1 MDKNFKPKRKKKPF
15 PKKLLF
21 IIIPIFLIIILVM
34 GGRRLTWKEIQADQ
48 VAVIINNLTG
58 NIRTIDR
65 AGAVVFYPFIQDLYI
80 LDKSEQVTP
89 MTSANISADYP
100 EGNPVILK
108 TRDGGDVSLDLIIQY
123 ILMPVVADEIV
134 QDTGIGD
141 VFKEKWIWDYA
152 KTICRYEFGELHI
165 HEFPDADKRLKKTQ
179 EAKEELNRLLN
190 PHGIFITSLNFIDYR
205 YYREYAEKIQER
217 RLADKEVEEQFS
229 RGKAAKKNQERVI
242 TEETKKLDV
251 RISRFRGE
259 LYNMEIE
266 AKAEAEKV
274 KQQGV
279 AYLLKANLDADAEYD
294 RLRNGAEAILAVKEA
309 EAAGILALR
318 DALEG
323 VGGRNLVKMEYAKR
337 LREAK
342 IIGTPVLRAAEEIPQ
357 LRIRERERQLRA
369 MELMPPPAEEEGKK
383 PVE

>member
-21 IIIPIFLIIILVM
+21 ISIPIFLIIILVM

-152 KTICRYEFGELHI
+152 KTICRYEFGELQI

-229 RGKAAKKNQERVI
+229 RGKAAKKNQERVV

-279 AYLLKANLDADAEYD
+279 AYLLKAKLDADAEYD

>member
-1 MDKNFKPKRKKKPF
+1 MDKNFKPRRKKKPF

-21 IIIPIFLIIILVM
+21 IIIPVILIVILIM
-34 GGRRLTWKEIQADQ
+34 GGRRLTWKEIQADE
-48 VAVIINNLTG
+48 VAVIINNITG
-58 NIRTIDR
+58 NIRTIER
-65 AGAVVFYPFIQDLYI
+65 AGAVVYYPFIQDLYI
-80 LDKSEQVTP
+80 LDKSEQVAP

-123 ILMPVVADEIV
+123 ILIPAVADKIV
-134 QDTGIGD
+134 QNTGIGD

-152 KTICRYEFGELHI
+152 KTICRYEFGELQI
-165 HEFPDADKRLKKTQ
+165 HEFPDADKRLQKTS

-229 RGKAAKKNQERVI
+229 RGEAAKKNQERVV
-242 TEETKKLDV
+242 TEETKKLEV
-251 RISRFRGE
+251 RVSRFRGE
-259 LYNMEIE
+259 LFNMEIE

-274 KQQGV
+274 KQQGI
-279 AYLLKANLDADAEYD
+279 AYLLKANLNADAEYD
-294 RLRNGAEAILAVKEA
+294 RLKNRAEAILAVREA

-323 VGGRNLVKMEYAKR
+323 AGGRNLVKMEYAKR

-342 IIGTPVLRAAEEIPQ
+342 IIGTPVLRASEEIPQ

-369 MELMPPPAEEEGKK
+369 LELMPLPAEEEG
-383 PVE
+383 

>member
-1 MDKNFKPKRKKKPF
+1 MDKNFKPRRKKKSF

-34 GGRRLTWKEIQADQ
+34 GGRRLTWREIQADQ
-48 VAVIINNLTG
+48 VAVIINNITG
-58 NIRTIDR
+58 NIRTIER
-65 AGAVVFYPFIQDLYI
+65 AGAVVYYPFIQDLYI
-80 LDKSEQVTP
+80 LDKSEQVAP

-123 ILMPVVADEIV
+123 ILIPAVADEIV
-134 QDTGIGD
+134 QNTGIGD

-152 KTICRYEFGELHI
+152 KTICRYEFGELQI
-165 HEFPDADKRLKKTQ
+165 HEFPDADKRLQKTL

-229 RGKAAKKNQERVI
+229 RGQAAKKNQERVV
-242 TEETKKLDV
+242 TEETKKLEV
-251 RISRFRGE
+251 RVSRFRGE

-266 AKAEAEKV
+266 ANAEAEKV
-274 KQQGV
+274 KQQGI
-279 AYLLKANLDADAEYD
+279 AYLLKANLNADAEYD
-294 RLRNGAEAILAVKEA
+294 RLKNRAEAILAVREA

-323 VGGRNLVKMEYAKR
+323 AGGRNLVKMEYAKR

-342 IIGTPVLRAAEEIPQ
+342 IIGTPVLKAAEEIPQ

-369 MELMPPPAEEEGKK
+369 LELMPLPAEEEG
-383 PVE
+383 

>member
-1 MDKNFKPKRKKKPF
+1 MDKNFKPRRKKKPF

-21 IIIPIFLIIILVM
+21 IIIPVFLIIILVM
-34 GGRRLTWKEIQADQ
+34 GGRRLTWKEIQADE

-65 AGAVVFYPFIQDLYI
+65 AGAVVFYPFIQDLYV

-123 ILMPVVADEIV
+123 ILMPAVADEIV

-152 KTICRYEFGELHI
+152 KTICRYEFGELQI
-165 HEFPDADKRLKKTQ
+165 HEFPDADKRLQKTS

-229 RGKAAKKNQERVI
+229 RGQAAKKNQERVI

-266 AKAEAEKV
+266 ASAEAEKV

-279 AYLLKANLDADAEYD
+279 AYLLKARLDADAEYD

-342 IIGTPVLRAAEEIPQ
+342 IIGTPVLRASEEIPQ

-369 MELMPPPAEEEGKK
+369 MELMPPPAEEDSGE
-383 PVE
+383 